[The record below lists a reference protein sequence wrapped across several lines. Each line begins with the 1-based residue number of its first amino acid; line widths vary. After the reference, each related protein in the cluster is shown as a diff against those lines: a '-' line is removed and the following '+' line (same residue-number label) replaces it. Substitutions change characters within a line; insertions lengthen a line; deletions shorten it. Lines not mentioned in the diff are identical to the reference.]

1 MLLGFVG
8 IDAVRFI
15 YAQGPFIT
23 AEQKEKSLQSAQS
36 ELKVA

>member
-8 IDAVRFI
+8 IDAVWFI
-15 YAQGPFIT
+15 YAQGRFIT

-36 ELKVA
+36 EHKVT